1 MVKVQRE
8 KIAVC
13 MTCPLCNKL
22 FEDATTI
29 SECLHTFCRNCIYEK
44 LTDEELN
51 HCPVCNIDLGC
62 APLEKLRADHTL
74 QGLRAKVFP
83 FGEKADS
90 PEVMPSV
97 PCSGKRKERSLSSL
111 GVSTPRL
118 SARPGLIG
126 RRLKSAARKSLVL
139 QDSNLFVDESVR
151 KEEDNKKVGICH
163 NPSNAESS
171 KQYMSN
177 KGIDYPE
184 PCEGKTDLWKSI
196 NCLVE
201 AANKTKSVKF
211 TVNGTLAKPA
221 LPDAHDNESDVPKA
235 KRKRHSHKSKGHGDG
250 NDPSSVPSG
259 SMKPR
264 KFQGSRQR
272 KAAASEGLHIT
283 GQALDVNS
291 RHDRRLSPIWFA
303 LVASNDKDGY
313 APLPQISS
321 CYLRVKDG
329 SLPVSFIKKYLVK
342 KLDLDSEAEVEIL
355 LRGQPLISTQQL
367 HNLVDLWLQTKPI
380 SERISASVG
389 SSAKYFVMVLS
400 YIRKIAT

>member
-1 MVKVQRE
+1 MMMTSQMVKVQRE

-13 MTCPLCNKL
+13 MNCPLCNKL

-29 SECLHTFCRNCIYEK
+29 SECLHTFCRICIYEK

-74 QGLRAKVFP
+74 QGLRDKVFP
-83 FGEKADS
+83 FGGKADS
-90 PEVMPSV
+90 PELMPSV

-111 GVSTPRL
+111 GVSIPRL
-118 SARPGLIG
+118 SARSGLIG

-139 QDSNLFVDESVR
+139 QESTLFVDEPFR
-151 KEEDNKKVGICH
+151 KEEDDKKVGNRH

-177 KGIDYPE
+177 KGIDDYPE
-184 PCEGKTDLWKSI
+184 PCEGKTDLRKPI

-201 AANKTKSVKF
+201 AANKTKSIKF
-211 TVNGTLAKPA
+211 TVHGTLAKPA
-221 LPDAHDNESDVPKA
+221 LPDAHDNESDKPKA
-235 KRKRHSHKSKGHGDG
+235 KRKRLGHKSKGHGDG

-272 KAAASEGLHIT
+272 RAAASKGLNIT

-291 RHDRRLSPIWFA
+291 KHDRRFSPIWFA
-303 LVASNDKDGY
+303 LVASNDKDGD

-321 CYLRVKDG
+321 CYLRVK
-329 SLPVSFIKKYLVK
+329 SRSCCVVS
-342 KLDLDSEAEVEIL
+342 
-355 LRGQPLISTQQL
+355 
-367 HNLVDLWLQTKPI
+367 H
-380 SERISASVG
+380 
-389 SSAKYFVMVLS
+389 
-400 YIRKIAT
+400 